1 MNDLETMSV
10 NELVTLKADLDRELE
25 RRNRVAYDKSLKN
38 FADALYELYS
48 NFPCENCFV
57 DSDETW
63 EELYEN
69 YNWDFQCKGV
79 DKSQPL

>member
-1 MNDLETMSV
+1 MNDLETMSI

-38 FADALYELYS
+38 FADAFYVLYS
-48 NFPCENCFV
+48 NFPDEYCFT
-57 DSDETW
+57 DRTITW

-69 YNWDFQCKGV
+69 HNWDFQQKGLTNLN
-79 DKSQPL
+79 PL